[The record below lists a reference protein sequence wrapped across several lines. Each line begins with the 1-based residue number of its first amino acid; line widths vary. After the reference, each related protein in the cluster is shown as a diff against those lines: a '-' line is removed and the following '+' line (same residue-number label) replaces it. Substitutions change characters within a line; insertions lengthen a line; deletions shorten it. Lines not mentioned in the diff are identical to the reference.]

1 MQPRPYWVSLAWDQP
16 GCQNL
21 KTFADQVDDFH
32 TIIVGIHGIHM
43 VSIWHPVST
52 YGMRMVST
60 VSTRYPGYPVFV
72 SNVVG
77 LCLCMPDVIKDCPT
91 GNTHL
96 TGVAADCCTG
106 KQLGL

>member
-21 KTFADQVDDFH
+21 KTFADQVDDFQLLLLVS
-32 TIIVGIHGIHM
+32 T
-43 VSIWHPVST
+43 VSIWYPLVS
-52 YGMRMVST
+52 GIHMVST

-77 LCLCMPDVIKDCPT
+77 LFLCMPDVIKDCPT